1 MYRNYNTGSYFVFK
15 DNPFPPS
22 QGPVRSNISGAA
34 LSSHLICDIV
44 VSNAQAGAVI
54 GRQGSHI
61 KAIMSKSRALV
72 AVSSQ
77 HLDSTIFLLTWYY
90 QSTKEKGIQWSVD
103 HTEELN
109 CWNML

>member
-1 MYRNYNTGSYFVFK
+1 MSAATDLHKHTITGRVVVCFFK
-15 DNPFPPS
+15 DNPFPLS

-34 LSSHLICDIV
+34 LLSHLICDIV

-61 KAIMSKSRALV
+61 KTIMSKSRALV

-77 HLDSTIFLLTWYY
+77 HLLAIVTST
-90 QSTKEKGIQWSVD
+90 SSG
-103 HTEELN
+103 
-109 CWNML
+109 

>member
-1 MYRNYNTGSYFVFK
+1 MFFK
-15 DNPFPPS
+15 DNPFPLS

-34 LSSHLICDIV
+34 LLSHLICDIV

-61 KAIMSKSRALV
+61 KTIMSKSRALV

-77 HLDSTIFLLTWYY
+77 HLLAIVTST
-90 QSTKEKGIQWSVD
+90 SSG
-103 HTEELN
+103 
-109 CWNML
+109 